1 MTNNDTIGN
10 LTTIIKFVVMTIAP
24 YLSLSE
30 ALQNQLIAVV
40 VAIIG
45 FILAYYDAKYENTM
59 IGTNNTMS
67 DDVTD
72 EIQETRDDDDS
83 A

>member
-10 LTTIIKFVVMTIAP
+10 ITTIIKFIIMTIAP
-24 YLSLSE
+24 YLSLTE
-30 ALQNQLIAVV
+30 AMQNQLIGVI

-45 FILAYYDAKYENTM
+45 FILAYYDAKYENNI
-59 IGTNNTMS
+59 IGNTTNTS
-67 DDVTD
+67 D
-72 EIQETRDDDDS
+72 EIQETTDDTDDT

>member
-1 MTNNDTIGN
+1 
-10 LTTIIKFVVMTIAP
+10 MTIAP

-30 ALQNQLIAVV
+30 ALQNQLIAVI

-45 FILAYYDAKYENTM
+45 FILAYYDAKYENTL
-59 IGTNNTMS
+59 IGDKTGVTS

-72 EIQETRDDDDS
+72 EIQETNNCDDEDDS